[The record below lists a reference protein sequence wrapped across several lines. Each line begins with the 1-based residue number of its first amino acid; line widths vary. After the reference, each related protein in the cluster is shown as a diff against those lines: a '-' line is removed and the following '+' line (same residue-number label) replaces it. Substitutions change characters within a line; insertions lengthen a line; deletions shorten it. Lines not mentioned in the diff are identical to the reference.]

1 MVTIELKISETM
13 DNVDRA
19 YPYLE
24 NRITRISLEKR
35 TTLGINLGTFI
46 FLKGKKGDI
55 LTLQVANAFSEDVID
70 DPSVIYV
77 TSKTFN
83 KIGIKQ
89 YTNNVS
95 IETVGDI
102 TLGCDPEAFL
112 IDKSTKAIISASRF
126 FQKWT
131 QVGFDGH
138 MMELRPFPSTN
149 EIVLLNNIY
158 HLILSARKI
167 LNHHN
172 IGKQCKILGVSHY
185 GTFTAGFHL
194 HFGLP
199 PILLKR
205 QPGTRS
211 LIIQMVSALDYY
223 VGIPSIIPEGT
234 VDSFRRTVPYLD
246 YGKPGNYRLN
256 NRTLEYRVP
265 GGYLLRHP
273 ILTLG
278 LISIGALVVE
288 DIISRIKVCTD
299 NFMEMEKVATHT
311 DIIELYPHLPDIKEL
326 LSTICS
332 TSTKNANKHLS
343 IIEADFEKMLGW
355 KKREIYIKQ
364 FIGCIKNNIIFTD
377 DIEYNW
383 RNFYNAK
390 QYRQMVVH

>member
-1 MVTIELKISETM
+1 MKISETM
-13 DNVDRA
+13 NAVDRT

-24 NRITRISLEKR
+24 NRIARIPLEKR
-35 TTLGINLGTFI
+35 MTLGIDLGTFI
-46 FLKGKKGDI
+46 FLKEKTGGI

-83 KIGIKQ
+83 KINIRP
-89 YTNNVS
+89 YTNVTH
-95 IETVGDI
+95 IEAVDCI
-102 TLGCDPEAFL
+102 TLGCDPEIFL
-112 IDKSTKAIISASRF
+112 IDRDTKAIISASRF

-131 QVGFDGH
+131 QVGFDGY
-138 MMELRPFPSTN
+138 MMELRPSPSIN
-149 EIVLLNNIY
+149 EPVLLDNI
-158 HLILSARKI
+158 HDLILSARKT
-167 LNHHN
+167 LNCHN
-172 IGKQCKILGVSHY
+172 TGKNCKMLGVSHY

-205 QPGTRS
+205 KPGTNS
-211 LIIQMVSALDYY
+211 LMIQMVNALDYY

-234 VDSFRRTVPYLD
+234 TDSFRRTVPYLD

-278 LISIGALVVE
+278 LISMGALVIE
-288 DIISRIKVCTD
+288 DIVSRIRVCTN
-299 NFMEMEKVATHT
+299 NFMEIEKIATHA
-311 DIIELYPHLPDIKEL
+311 DITELYPHLPNIKEL

-332 TSTKNANKHLS
+332 TSTKNANKHLN
-343 IIEADFEKMLGW
+343 IIEDDFKKMLGW
-355 KKREIYIKQ
+355 KKRETYIRQ
-364 FIGCIKNNIIFTD
+364 FINCIKNNTVFTD

-383 RNFYNAK
+383 REFYNAK
-390 QYRQMVVH
+390 QHKQMVVY